1 MELTGETYVTA
12 PDGVRLWT
20 VAEGDGPLTVLLCNG
35 GAGCADYLGP
45 LAALVGGEGRRVV
58 RWEQRGVGR
67 SGGDRH
73 GPFTIEQ
80 CVADME
86 AVRAHYGCERWVVA
100 GHSWG
105 ADLSLIYALAHPDYC
120 AGLLCIA
127 GGRLNNDREWHATYD
142 RGLAEGREKPLE
154 HDVPPN
160 KAANKQLN
168 TDYKRYVQRPS
179 LFREVAALDVPALFL
194 YGAEDTRPSWALAQV
209 AALLPRA
216 KFVLLPEADHYLYL
230 SHPVDVRAHGDAFLR
245 SISV

>member
-1 MELTGETYVTA
+1 MGLTGEAFVTT

-20 VAEGDGPLTVLLCNG
+20 VAEGEGPLTVLLCNG

-67 SGGDRH
+67 SGGDPR

-80 CVADME
+80 CVTDME

-120 AGLLCIA
+120 AGILCIA
-127 GGRLNNDREWHATYD
+127 GGRLNNDREWHAAYD
-142 RGLAEGREKPLE
+142 RGLEEGREKPLE
-154 HDVPPN
+154 YDAPPN
-160 KAANKQLN
+160 MAANKQLN
-168 TDYKRYVQRPS
+168 ADYKRYVQRPS
-179 LFREVAALDVPALFL
+179 LFREVAALAVPALFL
-194 YGAEDTRPSWALAQV
+194 YGAEDIRPSWAVAQV

-216 KFVLLPEADHYLYL
+216 RLVLLPEADHYLYL
-230 SHPVDVRAHGDAFLR
+230 SHPDEVRAHGDAFLR
-245 SISV
+245 SLPA